1 MNSSYNNKPLN
12 INITKKDAWQI
23 VLQAKN
29 QHSNKKEQKSY
40 TIKCITRG
48 HELTCVFSTIKN
60 KLIKKNFYC
69 EEYIENLICIYLR
82 LIFVNDGPYFIGHL
96 AQSLDGFIATKTGE
110 SKYISSRENLEHVH
124 MLRCISDVIIVGSNT
139 VRKDNPKLTVRL
151 VKGDNPMRLI
161 LDKNNELHNKFN
173 VFSNKDGLG
182 FKVISSTIKNNDDHI
197 FTLPLHNGY
206 FKIDDLASLLKK
218 LNKKIIFVEGGG
230 SLLSKFFD
238 SGYLNQLQ
246 ICMCPIILGTGKNSF
261 LLNIQDDIP
270 KLNYRH
276 VKYLRMG
283 NDILCDITF

>member
-1 MNSSYNNKPLN
+1 MNSSNDKPHN

-23 VLQAKN
+23 VLQARN
-29 QHSNKKEQKSY
+29 QYSNKKEQKSY
-40 TIKCITRG
+40 TIKCTTKRY
-48 HELTCVFSTIKN
+48 ELSCVFSTVKN
-60 KLIKKNFYC
+60 KLIKKNFC
-69 EEYIENLICIYLR
+69 CDEHVENLINIYLR
-82 LIFVNDGPYFIGHL
+82 LIFVNNGPYFIGHL

-110 SKYISSRENLEHVH
+110 SKYISSKENLEHVH

-182 FKVISSTIKNNDDHI
+182 FKVISSKIKNNDNHI
-197 FTLPLHNGY
+197 FSLPLHKGY
-206 FKIDDLASLLKK
+206 FKMDDLICLLKK
-218 LNKKIIFVEGGG
+218 LNKNIIFVEGGG

-238 SGYLNQLQ
+238 SGFLNQLQ
-246 ICMCPIILGTGKNSF
+246 ICMCPIILGAGKNSF
-261 LLNIQDDIP
+261 LLKIHDDIP
-270 KLNYRH
+270 KLNFRQ

-283 NDILCDITF
+283 TDILCDIIF

>member
-1 MNSSYNNKPLN
+1 MNSSNKKPHN

-29 QHSNKKEQKSY
+29 QLSHRKKQKTY
-40 TIKCITRG
+40 TIKYITNK
-48 HELTCVFSTIKN
+48 HNLMCTFSIIKRR
-60 KLIKKNFYC
+60 LVKKNFSC
-69 EEYIENLICIYLR
+69 EEHIESMINMYLR
-82 LIFVNDGPYFIGHL
+82 LIFADSTPYFIGHL

-124 MLRCISDVIIVGSNT
+124 MLRCISDVIIVGPNT

-206 FKIDDLASLLKK
+206 FKMDDLASLLKK